1 VHRAAV
7 IVALI
12 VACLAVSSPPAVA
25 RSRVPYP
32 PEPSWPDARGCLGI
46 GHPSPRLTGGQMQR
60 IVVHLLA
67 TEKGDLEGLSPCPG
81 GPLIVELQPGREWLA
96 RRLGATYGSKLEIF
110 IGLTTWHGR
119 PGRSPVCGALSEPTA
134 QPRGLRLSLHLD
146 QTSVVS
152 GSVFHGTVAIKEL
165 GPGHFSM
172 DTGQP
177 VQAVV
182 VRAGTQ
188 KVVGVYSGLI
198 GGTGY
203 RVNLAR
209 GQSKAVPVIG
219 GTARCDGGTGSAL
232 PAGTYG
238 VIVQISKEGLGL
250 SPQYLTAEVPLR
262 VLPARR

>member
-7 IVALI
+7 AVALL
-12 VACLAVSSPPAVA
+12 AAGLAVAPPAA
-25 RSRVPYP
+25 GSSRVPYP
-32 PEPSWPDARGCLGI
+32 PERTWPYSRGCIGL
-46 GHPSPRLTGGQMQR
+46 GHPSPRVTGGQMQQ
-60 IVVHLLA
+60 IADHLLA
-67 TEKGDLEGLSPCPG
+67 AERRDLQWLIPCPG
-81 GPLIVELQPGREWLA
+81 GPLIVGLQPGREWLA
-96 RRLGATYGSKLEIF
+96 RQLGATYGSKLAIS

-119 PGRSPVCGALSEPTA
+119 PGRSPVCGSLSEPTA
-134 QPRGLRLSLHLD
+134 LPKGLQLSLHFD
-146 QTSVVS
+146 HNAVVS
-152 GSVFHGTVAIKEL
+152 GSSFHGTVLIKEL

-177 VQAVV
+177 VQAVI
-182 VRAGTQ
+182 VRTGTR
-188 KVVGVYSGLI
+188 KVVGVYSAGI

-209 GQSKAVPVIG
+209 GQSRSVPVIG

-238 VIVQISKEGLGL
+238 VMAEISEEGVGS
-250 SPQYLTAEVPLR
+250 SPRYLTPELPLR